1 MKLNFTY
8 YRAWLLVMGML
19 LCSVVQAQNIK
30 ITGQV
35 IASDDHSP
43 LPGVTVVIKGTTNGT
58 QTDVNGAFSIKAA
71 SGDVLVFRFVGYS
84 PTEVK
89 VKSQG
94 VINVSLAP
102 ETKNLNEVLV
112 VGYGTQ
118 SRETVTSAVAKL
130 DQQVLATQPRA
141 NVATALQGTVS
152 GLQVISQTGQPGAA
166 PLITLRGGASISSP
180 QQPLIIVDGV
190 VRSYNDIAEEDIA
203 SIDVLKDAAATAIYG
218 SRASNGVILITLKK
232 GKQGSSDINYKYTTG
247 FNQNRQGYQF
257 LDAQQYIYYGRL
269 GSLNSGRSLAAIN
282 SSAGYGLSTTP
293 TALAQYDIQEST
305 PSNQYLLK
313 QGWQLMND
321 PADPG
326 TQIIFKDNEKEIQ
339 DMLFRNTQ
347 TEDHYLSASGGNDKG
362 TYYSSLD
369 YYHEP
374 GVVIGSDYKRYTGNF
389 NGSYKVKPNV
399 EITSGVTFS
408 DSQNAGPVASDLS
421 TFYRTLS
428 LQPTFNPW
436 LNAANTVPDP
446 GNSASDGN
454 PLYYLQHEINS
465 NEVDNI
471 VANAAVNWTII
482 PGLSFKVSGSGYY
495 YQNLIQNFTEET
507 QTLAQMFTTP
517 QGGNVTRPS
526 TTIYNRTF
534 TQTYDGT
541 LNYTKSFG
549 KNNFNLLAG
558 GEYYDISTFGDEVY
572 GTNAPTDNIP
582 TANASTLFAAGNNTS
597 VKTDFR
603 IISSFARF
611 NYDYDQKY
619 LFTAVLREDGV
630 SAFAAQNRIGYFPGM
645 SAGWNIAKED
655 FFQNSG
661 ISKIISTI
669 KPRVS
674 YGANGNVGSLQNNP
688 YLYQGTYNA
697 TTTYPQYNGN
707 GAITATQLPDPNLQW
722 ETSTTKDVGIDL
734 GFLHDRISLIV
745 DYYDKINSNLL
756 TNLTL
761 PTNVGFSS
769 ILTNDG
775 TYQNK
780 GIEFTLKANLINSP
794 NGFRLDFGATASY
807 DKNKVLKLPNNGQP
821 NNGVGTTQVF
831 DPKTGKLINV
841 EGIQQGQPLGQ
852 VYGYKELGIFQNEA
866 QIKAIAG
873 NRNDEIGGVTGP
885 NLPAG
890 PGGHIVPGDVNWE
903 DVNHDGII
911 DSRDQVYLGN
921 IFPDWTGGYNFNAS
935 YKGFSLY
942 TRFDFSLGNV
952 IYNDFEA
959 RSLGQYQG
967 TFNMISEMTNS
978 WSPTNTNTMIP
989 RVTYAD
995 QVVGSGANYT
1005 RGNNGNANLDGEN
1018 SEFYQSGNYMA
1029 CREISLSYNFPKAL
1043 LAKSHVF
1050 KSARIFVSGENLFYV
1065 KSFSGPD
1072 PEAPV
1077 TAGAAA
1083 TPGSP
1088 ATGATTINGIYQGTY
1103 PTPRTYVLGVSVS
1116 L

>member
-8 YRAWLLVMGML
+8 YRAWLLAMGVF
-19 LCSVVQAQNIK
+19 LCSLAQAQNIK

-43 LPGVTVVIKGTTNGT
+43 LPGVTVMVKGTNIGT
-58 QTDVNGAFSIKAA
+58 QTDVKGEFSIKAA
-71 SGDVLVFRFVGYS
+71 SGDVLVFRFVSYS

-89 VKSQG
+89 IKSEG
-94 VINVSLAP
+94 AINVSLVP

-112 VGYGTQ
+112 VGYSTQ
-118 SRETVTSAVAKL
+118 SRTTVTSAVAKL
-130 DQQVLATQPRA
+130 DQQVLATAPRA

-152 GLQVISQTGQPGAA
+152 GLQVISQTGQPGAS
-166 PLITLRGGASISSP
+166 PLITLRGGASISNP
-180 QQPLIIVDGV
+180 AQPLIVVDGV
-190 VRSYNDIAEEDIA
+190 VRSYNDIPEEDIA

-232 GKQGSSDINYKYTTG
+232 GKQGSSEINYKFTTG

-257 LDAQQYIYYGRL
+257 LDAEQYIYYGRL

-293 TALAQYDIQEST
+293 ASQAQYDIQEST

-339 DMLFRNTQ
+339 DMVFRNTQ
-347 TEDHYLSASGGNDKG
+347 TVDHYLSASGGNDKG
-362 TYYSSLD
+362 TYYTSLD
-369 YYHEP
+369 YYEEP
-374 GVVIGSDYKRYTGNF
+374 GVVIGSDYKRYSGNF

-399 EITSGVTFS
+399 EVTSGVTFS

-436 LNAANTVPDP
+436 LNAANTIPDP
-446 GNSASDGN
+446 GNSTSDGN
-454 PLYYLQHEINS
+454 PLYYLQHEQNS
-465 NEVDNI
+465 DEIDNV
-471 VANAAVNWTII
+471 VANAAVNWKII
-482 PGLSFKVSGSGYY
+482 PGLSLKLSGSGYY
-495 YQNLIQNFTEET
+495 YQQLAQSFTEET
-507 QTLAQMFTTP
+507 QTLAQMFTNP
-517 QGGNVTRPS
+517 QGGNTTRPAS
-526 TTIYNRTF
+526 ASYNRTF
-534 TQTYDGT
+534 TQTYDAT
-541 LNYTKSFG
+541 ANYTKSFG
-549 KNNFNLLAG
+549 KNNFNLLVG
-558 GEYYDISTFGDEVY
+558 EEYYDYSTFGSVVS

-582 TANASTLFAAGNNTS
+582 TVNASTLFAAGSGNS
-597 VKTDFR
+597 SSRTDFR
-603 IISSFARF
+603 ILSDFASL

-619 LFTAVLREDGV
+619 LFNAVLREDGV
-630 SAFAAQNRIGYFPGM
+630 SALSPQTRFGYFPGM

-661 ISKIISTI
+661 ISKIISTL
-669 KPRVS
+669 KPRIS
-674 YGANGNVGSLQNNP
+674 YGENGNVGTLQSSP
-688 YLYQGTYNA
+688 YLYQGTYNT
-697 TTTYPQYNGN
+697 TTTYPSYNGN
-707 GAITATQLPDPNLQW
+707 GALTQQQLPDPNLRW
-722 ETSTTKDVGIDL
+722 ETSTTKDAGIDI

-756 TNLTL
+756 TNYTL
-761 PTNVGFSS
+761 PANVGFNS

-807 DKNKVLKLPNNGQP
+807 DKNKVLKLPYNGQP
-821 NNGVGTTQVF
+821 NNEVGTVQVF
-831 DPKTGKLINV
+831 DSATGKLINV
-841 EGIQQGQPLGQ
+841 EGMQQGQPLGQ

-942 TRFDFSLGNV
+942 ARFDFSLGNV
-952 IYNDFEA
+952 IYNDFVA

-1005 RGNNGNANLDGEN
+1005 RGNNGAANLEGEN
-1018 SEFYQSGNYMA
+1018 SQFYESGNYTA
-1029 CREISLSYNFPKAL
+1029 CREITLSYSFPKAL

-1050 KSARIFVSGENLFYV
+1050 KSARIFASGDNLFYI

-1077 TAGAAA
+1077 TAG
-1083 TPGSP
+1083 TN
-1088 ATGATTINGIYQGTY
+1088 TINGVYQGTY